1 MGEVLFANNTMA
13 EAEEEA
19 QSNQQ
24 LLSDAMGQ
32 NGTWYIKWERA
43 KVIEA

>member
-1 MGEVLFANNTMA
+1 VDEIEVGEVLFASNTMA
-13 EAEEEA
+13 EAEGEA

-32 NGTWYIKWERA
+32 NGT
-43 KVIEA
+43 